1 MPVDIR
7 QIEEVLDEDVM
18 NSAFVKSLDQRYVR
32 KMDSDRSFNFVSDTA
47 IAYSDTPGVVFEA
60 NPLQEQEYYVHL
72 GLPSNLKN
80 ISELVDSLN
89 NDLTYA
95 FQKMETL
102 KSQITSTAISLR
114 SEMTSLKPSDITL
127 SGTGVDTSDSATAG
141 INVTGQNG
149 AYYLKLALPRSLTD
163 NFGKTISFTRGNISY
178 SDSAT
183 QGTEVVTTGSG
194 AYQVNVTLPN
204 NVTVVS
210 AGGGDSAV
218 ALAKGTVSTVSD
230 YTNAGVTPNLRDG
243 IYYLDLA
250 IPVQSGGG
258 GTTVTTSGGALALAK
273 GNVDYGANVGISPRR
288 SGDTFYLDLTL
299 PEQTPSTGGITGSYV
314 KNIAVD
320 VFDPYS
326 DQNNFEIV
334 RSATDTLNYNVKL
347 QLCTAGNPK
356 LPVPVYASSL
366 AADILCWK
374 ELASDAELANVEDG
388 LSLVKFPSGGINYY
402 GYWMKKGN
410 VGGGYFIND
419 DSKLVAG
426 HATRDGGWQKA
437 SQILDEHT
445 YQDIIF
451 GAPKDTQSGIILNTT
466 GGYYSYA
473 TKVNNLSP
481 GKTIALSGSYDNKQ
495 FTGGLLK
502 IGPGAGIGVIEFNG
516 HAIPVVSH
524 GSHIEIPAPFETAR
538 LWSQGGSGNGTTN
551 ANLKLALNNLSSA
564 LVNLGNTVDQLRGA
578 FNLIYDTYKTPGLQT
593 YINRAVTYLNS
604 ATSYMSYYQ
613 TYLRQVT

>member
-7 QIEEVLDEDVM
+7 QIEEVLDEDVR

-32 KMDSDRSFNFVSDTA
+32 KIGGGDSSLSFVSDTA

-95 FQKMETL
+95 FQKIETL
-102 KSQITSTAISLR
+102 KSQITSTATSLR
-114 SEMTSLKPSDITL
+114 SEMASLKSSDITL

-149 AYYLKLALPRSLTD
+149 AYYLQLALPKSLTD

-178 SDSAT
+178 SDSAA
-183 QGTEVVTTGSG
+183 QGTEVVTAGDG

-210 AGGGDSAV
+210 TGGGDSTV

-230 YTNAGVTPNLRDG
+230 YTNAGVTPRLDNG
-243 IYYLDLA
+243 IYYLDLT

-273 GNVDYGANVGISPRR
+273 GNVDYGANVGVSPRR

-299 PEQTPSTGGITGSYV
+299 PVTTSSGSGGNYV
-314 KNIAVD
+314 KD
-320 VFDPYS
+320 VVVNTFDPYAS
-326 DQNNFEIV
+326 SNSFTVTKNSNNEYYIDLLL
-334 RSATDTLNYNVKL
+334 ATAFTPNS
-347 QLCTAGNPK
+347 T
-356 LPVPVYASSL
+356 VPVYTSSL
-366 AADILCWK
+366 TADILCWK
-374 ELASDAELANVEDG
+374 ELSSDAELANVEDG

-473 TKVNNLSP
+473 TKVNNLEP
-481 GKTIALSGSYDNKQ
+481 GRTIALSGSYDNKK

-538 LWSQGGSGNGTTN
+538 LWSQGGSGSGTTN
-551 ANLKLALNNLSSA
+551 ANLKLALNNLSNA

>member
-7 QIEEVLDEDVM
+7 QIEEVLDEDVR

-32 KMDSDRSFNFVSDTA
+32 KIGGGDSSLSFVSDTA

-102 KSQITSTAISLR
+102 KSQITSTATSLR
-114 SEMTSLKPSDITL
+114 SEMASLKPPDITL

-149 AYYLKLALPRSLTD
+149 AYYLKLALPKSLTD
-163 NFGKTISFTRGNISY
+163 NFGKTISFTKGNISY
-178 SDSAT
+178 SDSAA
-183 QGTEVVTTGSG
+183 QGTEVVTAGDG

-210 AGGGDSAV
+210 AGGGDSIV

-230 YTNAGVTPNLRDG
+230 YTNAGVTPRLDGG
-243 IYYLDLA
+243 IYYLDLT

-258 GTTVTTSGGALALAK
+258 GTTVTTSGGALAFAK
-273 GNVDYGANVGISPRR
+273 GVVDYGANVGISPRR
-288 SGDTFYLDLTL
+288 SGDTFYFDLTL
-299 PEQTPSTGGITGSYV
+299 PEQTPSTGEITGSYV
-314 KNIAVD
+314 KDIGVGN
-320 VFDPYS
+320 FNPYADS
-326 DQNNFEIV
+326 ARFEIRGNV
-334 RSATDTLNYNVKL
+334 NHEYTVDLEIPTYTSATNS
-347 QLCTAGNPK
+347 
-356 LPVPVYASSL
+356 LPIYTSSL
-366 AADILCWK
+366 TADILCWK

-451 GAPKDTQSGIILNTT
+451 GTPKDTQSGIILNTT

-473 TKVNNLSP
+473 TKVNNLEP
-481 GKTIALSGSYDNKQ
+481 GRTIALSGSYDNKK

-502 IGPGAGIGVIEFNG
+502 IGPGAGIGVIGFND

-524 GSHIEIPAPFETAR
+524 GSHIEIPAPFETAKA
-538 LWSQGGSGNGTTN
+538 WAQSGSGTTN
-551 ANLKLALNNLSSA
+551 ANLKEALKKQGEA
-564 LVNLGNTVDQLRGA
+564 LVKLGESVALLTGA
-578 FNLIYDTYKTPGLQT
+578 LSVISTTYPGLGISRNVSDANTLIQQAT
-593 YINRAVTYLNS
+593 NLMDS
-604 ATSYMSYYQ
+604 AKSYFAKI
-613 TYLRQVT
+613 V